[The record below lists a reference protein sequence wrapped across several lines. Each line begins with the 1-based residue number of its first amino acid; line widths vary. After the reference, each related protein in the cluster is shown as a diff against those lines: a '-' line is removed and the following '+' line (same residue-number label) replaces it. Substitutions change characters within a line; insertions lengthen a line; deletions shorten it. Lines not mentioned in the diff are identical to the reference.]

1 MATAAKPKTLAGA
14 LLAFQ
19 GEVSKV
25 GKDSVNSHFSNSY
38 ASLEKIMEVIR
49 PVLQKHGLVLSQILD
64 NAHGHAALRTI
75 IMHPESDQALEGVC
89 PFPTGLNAQQMG
101 SAVTYFRRYGALAV
115 LGLVTDADDD
125 GNLASTATPVVA
137 QASTSPTDV
146 PVPAGTTPLPAA
158 PAAGIGGAVGGVL

>member
-14 LLAFQ
+14 LFAFQ

-64 NAHGHAALRTI
+64 NADGAAALRTI

-89 PFPTGLNAQQMG
+89 PFPANLNAQQMG

-115 LGLVTDADDD
+115 LGLVTDTDDD
-125 GNLASTATPVVA
+125 GNLASTASPQA
-137 QASTSPTDV
+137 QAATPPAAQAPPT
-146 PVPAGTTPLPAA
+146 ALPAA
-158 PAAGIGGAVGGVL
+158 PDAGIGGAVGGIV